1 MPARF
6 IFSMQAL
13 LNHRTYVSNRAKREY
28 GDKSKLHRYQ
38 EAKLKNKEEAL
49 AVPEAEYLA
58 ALRFMDETFAAAR
71 TSAGNWARPLQSAA
85 AFVAERGNE
94 LVQPQQAYDRQ
105 KIETEK
111 AKQEMEDART
121 RALNFYRKQRVIEK
135 LREIRNE
142 EFRAAQELAE
152 TAELSE
158 AGSVVHFLNR
168 DDAS

>member
-6 IFSMQAL
+6 IFSMQVL
-13 LNHRTYVSNRAKREY
+13 LSHRTYVSNRAKREF
-28 GDKSKLHRYQ
+28 GDKSKVHRDQ
-38 EAKLKNKEEAL
+38 EAELKKKEEAL

-71 TSAGNWARPLQSAA
+71 TSAGNWARSLQSAA
-85 AFVAERGNE
+85 ALVAERE
-94 LVQPQQAYDRQ
+94 EFWVKPRQQHDEQ
-105 KIETEK
+105 KVKTEK
-111 AKQEMEDART
+111 AKHEMEDART